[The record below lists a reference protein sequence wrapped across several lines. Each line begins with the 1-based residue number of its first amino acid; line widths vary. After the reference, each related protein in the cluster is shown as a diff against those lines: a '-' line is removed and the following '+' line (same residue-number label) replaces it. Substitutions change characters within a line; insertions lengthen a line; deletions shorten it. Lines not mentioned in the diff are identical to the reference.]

1 MSAAKKNEI
10 VTRIAELSR
19 ALHEASY
26 KYYVLSSPSIS
37 DAEYDR
43 MFRELETLEK
53 EYPEL
58 RLPSSPT
65 LRVGAPPLKE
75 FSQVTHSVSMLS
87 LNNAMDEEELTEFHG
102 RVEKLFKENNLPAN
116 NIVYSV
122 EDKFDGVAVTL
133 RYENGIFVQGATR
146 GDGFI
151 GEDITQN
158 LRTIKSIP
166 LKLRTDSPAK
176 ILEVRGEVLFLKE
189 SFSKL
194 NEERIRDG
202 EEAFANPRNAA
213 SGTLRQL
220 DQTIAASRPLTFFTY
235 GYGATEGISLPDS
248 HVESIRLLE
257 GFGFKSSPLL
267 ASVTGA
273 AGLAKA
279 YGRALEMRHTLPY
292 EVDGM
297 VVKVD
302 SRNAQELL
310 GFRERSPR
318 WAIAA
323 KFPPVEETTILNDI
337 QVQVGRTGAITPVA
351 VLEPIR
357 VGGVVVSRATLH
369 NEDEI
374 RRKGLKIGDRVVVR
388 RQGDVIPAVVTF
400 IPSAR
405 TGKEREFI
413 FPTHCPRCN
422 SKIVRPQDEAVA
434 RCLNPKCSAKLE
446 GRILHYTSRKGAD
459 IEGLGEKIVELLCSK
474 ELVKNLAD
482 LYRLQESDLIGLPGF
497 AELSSQNLIKAI
509 EQSKS
514 VPLPKFLFALG
525 LRHVGER
532 TARVVAQ
539 YVQTIEGFLALTEDE
554 ILRIPEVGEETAKAI
569 AAFLRDLDEVSII
582 KDLLKLGV
590 APVPVVRKQGGALSG
605 KTFVLT
611 GTLSSLSREVAA
623 GRIEELGGKV
633 TSSVSKKTNFVVAGT
648 DPGSKLTKAQEL
660 GVKILDEKEFLQ
672 ILNENA

>member
-1 MSAAKKNEI
+1 MSTAKNIEVVK
-10 VTRIAELSR
+10 RITELTK
-19 ALHEASY
+19 ALHEASH

-43 MFRELETLEK
+43 MFRELESLEK
-53 EYPEL
+53 EHPDL
-58 RLPSSPT
+58 RSPSSPT

-75 FSQVTHSVSMLS
+75 FSQVTHSIPMLS
-87 LNNAMDEEELTEFHG
+87 LSNAMDEGELAEFHG
-102 RVEKLFKENNLPAN
+102 RVERLFAENNLPSDS
-116 NIVYSV
+116 ITYST

-133 RYENGIFVQGATR
+133 RFEDGVFVQGATR

-166 LKLRTDSPAK
+166 LKLRTDTPPK
-176 ILEVRGEVLFLKE
+176 VLEVRGEVLFLKDA
-189 SFSKL
+189 FNKL

-202 EEAFANPRNAA
+202 EEVFANPRNAA

-220 DQTIAASRPLTFFTY
+220 DQTITASRPLTFFTY
-235 GYGATEGISLPDS
+235 GYGATEGIVLPDS

-257 GFGFKSSPLL
+257 SFGFKCSPLL
-267 ASVTGA
+267 AAVTGI
-273 AGLAKA
+273 AGLSNA
-279 YGRALEMRHTLPY
+279 YNRAMEMRHSLPY

-297 VVKVD
+297 VIKVD
-302 SRNAQELL
+302 SRKAQEML

-323 KFPPVEETTILNDI
+323 KFPPVEETTTLNNI

-351 VLEPIR
+351 ILEPVR
-357 VGGVVVSRATLH
+357 VGGVIVSRATLH

-374 RRKGLKIGDRVVVR
+374 KRKGIKIGDKVVVR

-405 TGKEREFI
+405 TGKERDFV
-413 FPTHCPRCN
+413 FPSHCPRCN
-422 SKIVRPQDEAVA
+422 SKIVRPEDEAVA
-434 RCLNPKCSAKLE
+434 RCVNPKCSAKLE

-482 LYRLQESDLIGLPGF
+482 LYRLKESDLIGLPGF
-497 AELSSQNLIKAI
+497 AELSSKNLIKAI

-514 VPLPKFLFALG
+514 VPLPRFLFALG

-532 TARVVAQ
+532 TARVVAEH
-539 YVQTIEGFLALTEDE
+539 VQTIERFLELSEDE
-554 ILRIPEVGEETAKAI
+554 ILRIPEVGEETAKALT
-569 AAFLRDLDEVSII
+569 AFLNDPTEVSILR
-582 KDLLKLGV
+582 DLLKLGV
-590 APVPVVRKQGGALSG
+590 NPTSAAKKVGGPLSG

-611 GTLSSLSREVAA
+611 GTLSFSREEAQKK
-623 GRIEELGGKV
+623 IEDLGGKV
-633 TSSVSKKTNFVVAGT
+633 TSSVSKKTTFVVAGL
-648 DPGSKLTKAQEL
+648 DPGSKLSKAQEL
-660 GVKILDEKEFLQ
+660 GVR
-672 ILNENA
+672 ILNESEFLEIIK